1 MKLPVVNQDNT
12 QLYGIIIKPKHRNVS
27 LSKLEEGGAKMKLPM
42 VNQDNIQLYGIV
54 KTTYEGTPWWFHG
67 RKAQRGKDGRRAL
80 ILMGASLMSSN
91 AADEANTKNRRD
103 LLALEYKSETKGW
116 GLLKYVS
123 GMKKC
128 HADQSTL
135 HISYNF
141 PDFTE
146 REKVTALID
155 GIKTDKYDIPVVN
168 IQNDTFGARINFDR
182 ANEMLIEYKA
192 ITDGRDRLLRTISH
206 IEGGGAGVVAAVDVM
221 AEDAAVAAAEARD
234 EGAAAALMAADR
246 TAPTAPST
254 ETL

>member
-12 QLYGIIIKPKHRNVS
+12 
-27 LSKLEEGGAKMKLPM
+27 E
-42 VNQDNIQLYGIV
+42 LYGIV
-54 KTTYEGTPWWFHG
+54 KTTHEGTPWWIHG

-80 ILMGASLMSSN
+80 ILMGSSLISSN

-103 LLALEYKSETKGW
+103 LLALEYKGETKGW
-116 GLLKYVS
+116 GLLKYVA

-155 GIKTDKYDIPVVN
+155 GIKTNLYDSPIVN
-168 IQNDTFGARINFDR
+168 IQNDTFGARIDFDK
-182 ANEMLIEYKA
+182 ANEMLIKFKSM
-192 ITDGRDRLLRTISH
+192 TDSRDRLSH
-206 IEGGGAGVVAAVDVM
+206 N
-221 AEDAAVAAAEARD
+221 
-234 EGAAAALMAADR
+234 L
-246 TAPTAPST
+246 S
-254 ETL
+254 